1 MGPAELPPWQPLV
14 GAVAVANQDT
24 RKITAQQGTH
34 AVAIAVVADQ
44 EDGQVSRNADP
55 QPSLA
60 RLLFPGS
67 LVSMNHGRLA
77 ELRVGFGNGPGNGGA
92 DLLFAT
98 RDCSQRDRH
107 VERRTQEFFRLP
119 FTEMITTGAQA
130 KEGLQ
135 AWSKGALRDAVGKLA
150 TRGEAA
156 V

>member
-1 MGPAELPPWQPLV
+1 MRRVRRRLRGGHSLRGRVRAFRRYAKAAPQFLRTAAAVDHGLPIAAEMGPAELPPWQPLV

-77 ELRVGFGNGPGNGGA
+77 ELRVG
-92 DLLFAT
+92 
-98 RDCSQRDRH
+98 
-107 VERRTQEFFRLP
+107 
-119 FTEMITTGAQA
+119 
-130 KEGLQ
+130 
-135 AWSKGALRDAVGKLA
+135 
-150 TRGEAA
+150 
-156 V
+156 